1 MKVELL
7 DVCDQ
12 ILSAN
17 DTYYYENLSCQSH
30 RMQVKLTLMSV
41 TRGNAADFLMMSQAE
56 NVALGKLVL
65 ELVLCFET
73 KLVVKYSH

>member
-1 MKVELL
+1 
-7 DVCDQ
+7 
-12 ILSAN
+12 
-17 DTYYYENLSCQSH
+17 
-30 RMQVKLTLMSV
+30 MSV
-41 TRGNAADFLMMSQAE
+41 TRDNAADFLMMSQAE